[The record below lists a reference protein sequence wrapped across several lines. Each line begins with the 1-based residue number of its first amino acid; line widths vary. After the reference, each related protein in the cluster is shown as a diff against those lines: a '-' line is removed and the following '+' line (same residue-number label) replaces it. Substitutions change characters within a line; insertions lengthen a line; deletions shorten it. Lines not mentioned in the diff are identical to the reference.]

1 MITIG
6 YGVCVLVSILAT
18 LAMALRNYD
27 HIDSYDWSVF
37 LLLPFLIMAYWLRA
51 QVSSSEAS
59 ALLSGFISMISSLLL
74 AIILF
79 SMLHLLGYQPRAW
92 LKAVVYG
99 VVALQLFFV
108 RDGLSG
114 GSGSGLAA
122 LLGTGEASSPA
133 AWISRFLRYY
143 APLLAAVLFVV
154 SVAALLTSRRR
165 RASIRSLLGY
175 LFLSAVWLA
184 SYTVEKLL
192 QPGFSPLPYLY
203 ALSQGVVVLA
213 YDRVRSH
220 DIAGLISTSQKSHMA
235 RGYVAVGRSGRFLS
249 ANEKSFPSSGA
260 RRRTAASRK
269 TARSES
275 GWAASSKTTPPT
287 GSFTVRSS
295 PATVRSPTGSPNS
308 PCGKAAPRAATWSIS
323 ATRPKK

>member
-79 SMLHLLGYQPRAW
+79 SMLHLLGYRPRVW

-114 GSGSGLAA
+114 GNGSGLAA

-143 APLLAAVLFVV
+143 APLLAVVLFVV

-175 LFLSAVWLA
+175 LFLSAAWLA

-192 QPGFSPLPYLY
+192 QPGFFPC
-203 ALSQGVVVLA
+203 
-213 YDRVRSH
+213 R
-220 DIAGLISTSQKSHMA
+220 IST
-235 RGYVAVGRSGRFLS
+235 RCPRSW
-249 ANEKSFPSSGA
+249 SSW
-260 RRRTAASRK
+260 RT
-269 TARSES
+269 T
-275 GWAASSKTTPPT
+275 GCVPT
-287 GSFTVRSS
+287 IS
-295 PATVRSPTGSPNS
+295 PA
-308 PCGKAAPRAATWSIS
+308 
-323 ATRPKK
+323 